1 LLLGDAAGYVEPFT
15 GEGMAWALTSGAA
28 VVPLVLTGIACWSE
42 SIEHRWRR
50 VLSKQIGR
58 RQRICRAMALL
69 LQQPLA
75 TAVAFGLSKR
85 VPFITKRL
93 VSQLNQVAIP

>member
-1 LLLGDAAGYVEPFT
+1 
-15 GEGMAWALTSGAA
+15 

-85 VPFITKRL
+85 VPLITKKL
-93 VSQLNQVAIP
+93 VSQLNHVAIP